1 MMMLRQ
7 VRLKELVVALENES
21 PQFLCLGKSLGHRK
35 KGVHVNTAV
44 ETVWLC

>member
-21 PQFLCLGKSLGHRK
+21 PQFHCLGKVLAIERR
-35 KGVHVNTAV
+35 
-44 ETVWLC
+44 ECM